1 MSTITNLNIRTEKE
15 TKDDAERIYKELGF
29 NMTTAVNMF
38 LKASIRA
45 NGLPFTLQLDIPNDE
60 TAAAIEEGRRIAR
73 DKNVKGYKSI
83 KELRTALES

>member
-1 MSTITNLNIRTEKE
+1 MSTITNLNIRTEKD
-15 TKDDAERIYKELGF
+15 TKDDAERIYKELGI

-60 TAAAIEEGRRIAR
+60 TVAAIEEGRRIAR
-73 DKNVKGYKSI
+73 DKNVKGYKNI
-83 KELRTALES
+83 KDLRAALES